1 MCIRDRYY
9 IACLLPVNK
18 DRYFCVMTHDASDD
32 SSVGVVVK
40 AIKKKYPNAVFTYV
54 KKEDRKLLSLA
65 GLIFVK
71 AVYLAVSG
79 TVLMDNAFLPLAYT
93 KIRKNVNAVSYTH
106 LDVYKRQ
113 PFVTACSKRNQAEI
127 QKVIS
132 RNSVDSY

>member
-1 MCIRDRYY
+1 MKQLAYVMFSVVYY

-54 KKEDRKLLSLA
+54 KKEDKRRKLLSLA

-71 AVYLAVSG
+71 AAYLAVSG
-79 TVLMDNAFLPLAYT
+79 TPVLMDNEFLPLAYT
-93 KIRKNVNAVSYTH
+93 KIKKKNVNV
-106 LDVYKRQ
+106 
-113 PFVTACSKRNQAEI
+113 I
-127 QKVIS
+127 QLWHGTGTIKKFGT
-132 RNSVDSY
+132 